1 MWPQVARTMK
11 TGHWLRA
18 KEILGE
24 LDGVAREQHASRIA
38 AACAGDVDLQ
48 AEVERLLALDDA
60 AGAWFSGLQDALGQ
74 LDRATPDQVGP
85 YRIVREIG
93 RGGMGSVFLGER
105 CDGQFE
111 QRVAIKV
118 VHDGIGGRL
127 IARFRDERRILA
139 QLEHPGIAYLLDGG
153 SLPDGRPYFVMEY
166 VKGESIT
173 TYCDRKRL
181 DIKAR
186 LDLFRDICAAVAYAH
201 RNLVIHRDLKPGNV
215 MVEED
220 DQGQPSIKLLDFGIA
235 RIVEAGADDGDPEA
249 GNQRARGT
257 GDRVSAAAIPLLEHG
272 QTQHDERL
280 LTPLYAA
287 PEQLRGE
294 PVTTAADIYAL
305 GVLLHELLTGARPFA
320 DAAATREQ
328 MERAILEDEPTP
340 PSRIARASDDSIA
353 NLRGTDPAQL
363 SRLLRGD
370 LDSIVRK
377 TLHKQPE
384 RRYASAGQLSDDIEH
399 HLRGVAVTARG
410 ATRTYRAGLF
420 LRRHRWGM
428 AAIAVALIA
437 SLSAAMF
444 HVSGI
449 TRERDLA
456 NAEAAKAEEV
466 ASLLIG
472 MFESADP
479 SQARGEDIT
488 VREVLDRAAANLDD
502 GLSNQ
507 PAVLAEMKHIMG
519 GIYAHLGEYDTAADL
534 LQRGLALRRQLHGP
548 RHPDVA
554 ESQHS
559 LAVLEWMRGRYDPAE
574 ALLRDVLAQ
583 YLEQPEQDPLKL
595 AKVRNNLAAVLR
607 RKGGFDEAESLYRQ
621 VIATRR
627 AQLGDDHPDLLSS
640 QHNLA
645 LLLNV
650 LGRADEAEVLFRD
663 VLASRRRTLGPIHPQ
678 IANTTDSLAFL
689 LRDEERF
696 VEAESLLRETLAM
709 RLALYDDNHPL
720 VADTMNAL
728 GGVLRMQQR
737 YDEAETFYRKAL
749 AIRREAFGDGNQHVA
764 SSLNNLANLHRDR
777 DNYTAAE
784 PLYRE
789 AIGIYRDEVG
799 AEHAWTATS
808 IKSLGELYM
817 KMGDAKA
824 AEAQFREALRI
835 REKVHS
841 PGHWQI
847 AEVRSL
853 LGATLAE
860 QGRLDAAEPLLVRAH
875 AVFEQSRGA
884 RDSKTQEALARLT
897 ALRERRSATP

>member
-1 MWPQVARTMK
+1 MRPQLAQAMK
-11 TGHWLRA
+11 AERWLRA

-38 AACAGDVDLQ
+38 AACGGDSDLQ
-48 AEVERLLALDDA
+48 SEVERLLALDGE
-60 AGAWFSGLQDALGQ
+60 AGAWFGGLQDALG
-74 LDRATPDQVGP
+74 RPEMATPERIGA

-93 RGGMGSVFLGER
+93 RGGMGAVFLGER

-118 VHDGIGGRL
+118 VRDGIGGRL

-153 SLPDGRPYFVMEY
+153 SLPDGRPYFVMEH
-166 VKGESIT
+166 VEGESIT
-173 TYCDRKRL
+173 AYCDRKRL
-181 DIKAR
+181 DIAAR
-186 LDLFRDICAAVAYAH
+186 LGLFRDVCAAVAYAH
-201 RNLVIHRDLKPGNV
+201 RNLVVHRDLKPGNV

-235 RIVEAGADDGDPEA
+235 RIVEAGIDDGDVQPDKPRD
-249 GNQRARGT
+249 GGT
-257 GDRVSAAAIPLLEHG
+257 HASVAAHGLLEHG
-272 QTQHDERL
+272 LTQHDERL

-294 PVTTAADIYAL
+294 PATTAVDTYAL

-328 MERAILEDEPTP
+328 MERAILEDTP
-340 PSRIARASDDSIA
+340 PPPSQVARDVDDSVA
-353 NLRGTDPAQL
+353 ALRAADPAQL
-363 SRLLRGD
+363 ARRLHGD
-370 LDSIVRK
+370 LDSIVQK
-377 TLHKQPE
+377 TLRKQPE
-384 RRYASAGQLSDDIEH
+384 RRYASVDQLSDDIQR
-399 HLRGVAVTARG
+399 HLHGIAVTARG
-410 ATRTYRAGLF
+410 TTWTYRTGLL
-420 LRRHRWGM
+420 LRRHRWGV
-428 AAIAVALIA
+428 AATAVALLA
-437 SLSAAMF
+437 GLSLAAL
-444 HVSGI
+444 HVSRI
-449 TRERDLA
+449 THERDLA
-456 NAEAAKAEEV
+456 TAEAAKAEEV
-466 ASLLIG
+466 AALLIG

-479 SQARGEDIT
+479 AQARGEDVT
-488 VREVLDRAAANLDD
+488 VRAVLDRASARLDD

-507 PAVLAEMKHIMG
+507 PAVQAEMKHIMG

-554 ESQHS
+554 ESLQS
-559 LAVLEWMRGRYDPAE
+559 LAVLEWMRGRYDRAE
-574 ALLRDVLAQ
+574 ALLRDALAQ
-583 YLEQPEQDPLKL
+583 HLEQPEPDQLKV
-595 AKVRNNLAAVLR
+595 AGVRNNLAAVLR
-607 RKGGFDEAESLYRQ
+607 RQGGFDEAESLYRQ
-621 VIATRR
+621 AIATRR

-650 LGRADEAEVLFRD
+650 QGSDEEAEALFRN
-663 VLASRRRTLGPIHPQ
+663 VLASRRKTLGPIHPQ
-678 IANTTDSLAFL
+678 IANTTDSLASV

-696 VEAESLLRETLAM
+696 AEAESLLRETLAM

-728 GGVLRMQQR
+728 GGALRGQQR

-749 AIRREAFGDGNQHVA
+749 AIRREVFGDGHQFIA

-777 DNYTAAE
+777 DNYAAAE

-817 KMGDAKA
+817 KMGDAEA
-824 AEAQFREALRI
+824 AEARFREALRV

-847 AEVRSL
+847 SEARSL
-853 LGATLAE
+853 LGASLTQ
-860 QGRLDAAEPLLVRAH
+860 QGRFDAAEPLLVRAH
-875 AVFEQSRGA
+875 AEFEQSRGA
-884 RDSKTQEALARLT
+884 QDSKTQAALARLI
-897 ALRERRSATP
+897 ALRERRSTTP